1 MTHELDA
8 IYSSVLNGE
17 ANKVRFMT
25 EVALGNGI
33 APNDILE
40 QGLLKPLGILGE
52 KLKNNQVFI
61 AEVIVVSRAVH
72 AGLHVL
78 EPYLE
83 KGDVS
88 KRGIVVI
95 GTVAGDL
102 HDIGKNLVAMTLA
115 SLGWEVIDLGID
127 VYPEDFVEAVE
138 KYKPEYV
145 AISAMLTTTIN
156 EIGNVLDALEDAG
169 LRRSVKVIIGGNPI
183 TSDFCFTVGADGTCR
198 EVSEIGDMM
207 KYIDQKTKKKMSC
220 SSEYYSSASFYS
232 CFCRKTMSL

>member
-61 AEVIVVSRAVH
+61 AEVIVVSRALH

-207 KYIDQKTKKKMSC
+207 KYIDQKTKKTKKKM
-220 SSEYYSSASFYS
+220 
-232 CFCRKTMSL
+232 

>member
-40 QGLLKPLGILGE
+40 QSLLKPLGILGE

-61 AEVIVVSRAVH
+61 AEVIVVSRALH

-207 KYIDQKTKKKMSC
+207 KYIDQKTKKKM
-220 SSEYYSSASFYS
+220 
-232 CFCRKTMSL
+232 

>member
-1 MTHELDA
+1 
-8 IYSSVLNGE
+8 
-17 ANKVRFMT
+17 MT

-88 KRGIVVI
+88 KRDIVVI

-207 KYIDQKTKKKMSC
+207 KYIDQKTKKKM
-220 SSEYYSSASFYS
+220 
-232 CFCRKTMSL
+232 